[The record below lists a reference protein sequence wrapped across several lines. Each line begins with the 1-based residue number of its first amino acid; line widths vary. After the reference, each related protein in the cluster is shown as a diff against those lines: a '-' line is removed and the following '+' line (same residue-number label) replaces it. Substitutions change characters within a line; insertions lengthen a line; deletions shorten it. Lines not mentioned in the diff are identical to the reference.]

1 MTDKLKIGDLCQMKP
16 GARAGEYTR
25 RGEQLA
31 ANVDINARFYGI
43 LFAIKTDETSAV
55 AAEEYWVHLQNG
67 KRVFFWDDEL
77 EKVVV

>member
-31 ANVDINARFYGI
+31 AGVDPDARFYGI
-43 LFAIKTDETSAV
+43 LFAIKTYSTRT
-55 AAEEYWVHLQNG
+55 EEYWVHLQNG